1 MSKWTPDSIGDLDGK
16 TIVITG
22 GNSGI
27 GYETAKVLACHGGDI
42 VIACRNLQRAQRAI
56 ESINILQP
64 GARIT
69 AVQLDLADLASVR
82 RCVAELNHRYDHLDV
97 LINNAGVMAL
107 PYTKTVDGFEMQ
119 LGTNHFGHFALTA
132 QLYPLLK
139 EAAQPRIVTV
149 ASNAHKTGRIQF
161 DDINSEE
168 RYSEWERIHKVSWLT
183 FFFHELT
190 RRTTREAPAL
200 RSLACHP
207 GYADTK
213 LLNLGPAVPR
223 VADERHSSLRRTL
236 CCPNR
241 RSWSLANALC
251 SDCFPACIRKLHWTE
266 RPL

>member
-1 MSKWTPDSIGDLDGK
+1 M
-16 TIVITG
+16 
-22 GNSGI
+22 
-27 GYETAKVLACHGGDI
+27 
-42 VIACRNLQRAQRAI
+42 
-56 ESINILQP
+56 
-64 GARIT
+64 
-69 AVQLDLADLASVR
+69 QLDLADLASVR

-168 RYSEWERIHKVSWLT
+168 RYSEWGAYSQSKLANLL
-183 FFFHELT
+183 FFHELT

-213 LLNLGPAVPR
+213 LLNLDPQLSHAWLMNAILRFAGRYVAQTAEAGAWPTLYAATASPLASGSYIGPSGLFELTGKPTLVKT
-223 VADERHSSLRRTL
+223 SRT
-236 CCPNR
+236 
-241 RSWSLANALC
+241 A
-251 SDCFPACIRKLHWTE
+251 SDPSIAHQLWQLSEEMTGVSFPLSQ
-266 RPL
+266 P